1 MRHVLRESEP
11 AQEVAQIVGQDE
23 QGEADSVG
31 GEPGAREPRPGE
43 GELALLYPLFACAPP
58 VVKMNDGF
66 R

>member
-23 QGEADSVG
+23 QGEAHPVG
-31 GEPGAREPRPGE
+31 GKPGAGEPRPGE
-43 GELALLYPLFACAPP
+43 GELALLYPLFARVAPD
-58 VVKMNDGF
+58 VKMNDGF